1 VNAKNLL
8 ASGFDSRSNQ
18 FHEVLLRWN
27 VKRFLKLKTKGKI
40 GKKESSADYVS
51 GRDFSLDVVSLEPS
65 IIYQPNTRFRVS
77 MDVRGSEKR
86 NEPELGGELA
96 TVLEV
101 GTSFKY
107 NQIEKGSLQGEF
119 KVLSIR
125 YDGQQNSALGFE
137 MLEALKPGVNYT
149 WSLSYQRSIS
159 KNMQL
164 TFQYSGRKPED
175 VRMIHSGGMELR
187 AFF

>member
-1 VNAKNLL
+1 
-8 ASGFDSRSNQ
+8 
-18 FHEVLLRWN
+18 
-27 VKRFLKLKTKGKI
+27 
-40 GKKESSADYVS
+40 
-51 GRDFSLDVVSLEPS
+51 
-65 IIYQPNTRFRVS
+65 
-77 MDVRGSEKR
+77 MDARGSEKR
-86 NEPELGGELA
+86 NKPELGGELA